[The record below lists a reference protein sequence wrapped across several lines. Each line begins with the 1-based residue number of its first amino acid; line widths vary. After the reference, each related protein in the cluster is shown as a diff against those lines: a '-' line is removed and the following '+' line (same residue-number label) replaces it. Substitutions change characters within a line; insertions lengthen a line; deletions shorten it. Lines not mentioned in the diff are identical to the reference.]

1 MGTMPCWAYILQRLQ
16 QPQPC
21 PRAGV
26 LGSSVFSPSIVSLIS
41 NCDKHNE
48 RNALKHIWNFHKQ
61 NTTWH
66 QAFNTGYKS
75 KVDIFSERVLSSFY
89 VIYEDTMFTFLTYWY
104 DFKHKSM
111 VCMIATGPIWN
122 KTILSVVHHRV
133 DPGFHVRK
141 VTLSSSKLFECS
153 F

>member
-1 MGTMPCWAYILQRLQ
+1 MGTMPCLAYILQRLQ

-41 NCDKHNE
+41 NCDKHKEKCIISTSETSAN
-48 RNALKHIWNFHKQ
+48 KISHGIKPSIQ
-61 NTTWH
+61 
-66 QAFNTGYKS
+66 
-75 KVDIFSERVLSSFY
+75 VDIFSERVLSSFY
-89 VIYEDTMFTFLTYWY
+89 VIYVNTVFTFLTYWY
-104 DFKHKSM
+104 NFKHRIE
-111 VCMIATGPIWN
+111 VCMIVTGPIWN

-141 VTLSSSKLFECS
+141 ATLSFS
-153 F
+153 FLVTAHC